1 MLTPLSK
8 DDIIRV
14 SIFFYERSDKMCKDT
29 QLEQLQARKSN
40 IIKSLEHAINN
51 GDRLLAEV
59 CEREL
64 KTILKQINKIKK
76 QKA

>member
-1 MLTPLSK
+1 
-8 DDIIRV
+8 
-14 SIFFYERSDKMCKDT
+14 MCKDT

-64 KTILKQINKIKK
+64 KTILKQINKTKK

>member
-1 MLTPLSK
+1 MLTLLSK

-40 IIKSLEHAINN
+40 IIKSLEHAVNN

>member
-14 SIFFYERSDKMCKDT
+14 SIFYGRSDKMCKDT